1 MKIILIS
8 LACFSFSLFAQ
19 EGKPMH
25 DHSKMEKMHSKHH
38 SMSHTSAPIGVMGS
52 MHHSGFMISLKQGLM
67 KMNGN
72 IFDGKNISNSEILEM
87 PNPLGNMP
95 ANLSVIPQNMDMK
108 MTMVDVMYA
117 PSNNLTFMGMATY
130 ASRDMQLNSYS
141 PMMSRDLVGQF
152 STSSSDLS
160 DISFS
165 TLFHINQIKNSRW
178 HGEIS
183 FKKSIGSDDSMAQ
196 VLTPMGKEMNM
207 IMPYAMQPGDSS
219 SSLILGL
226 TNTRKLN
233 EDTVWVNQIKRKIV
247 VSESSWSFGDQTE
260 FNSWIQ
266 HPLSKQLSISSRLK
280 FVDQDALSGGN
291 ALIMA
296 PVQTANPKNYGGT
309 EAFIGLG
316 MNINLDAFFSGNN
329 SIGIEILKPVN
340 QNKNNL
346 QMKTDY
352 QVIIG
357 YQKSF

>member
-1 MKIILIS
+1 
-8 LACFSFSLFAQ
+8 
-19 EGKPMH
+19 
-25 DHSKMEKMHSKHH
+25 
-38 SMSHTSAPIGVMGS
+38 
-52 MHHSGFMISLKQGLM
+52 
-67 KMNGN
+67 
-72 IFDGKNISNSEILEM
+72 
-87 PNPLGNMP
+87 
-95 ANLSVIPQNMDMK
+95 
-108 MTMVDVMYA
+108 
-117 PSNNLTFMGMATY
+117 
-130 ASRDMQLNSYS
+130 
-141 PMMSRDLVGQF
+141 
-152 STSSSDLS
+152 
-160 DISFS
+160 
-165 TLFHINQIKNSRW
+165 
-178 HGEIS
+178 
-183 FKKSIGSDDSMAQ
+183 MAQ

-233 EDTVWVNQIKRKIV
+233 GDTLWVNQIKRKIV

-316 MNINLDAFFSGNN
+316 MNLNLDAFFSGNN

>member
-72 IFDGKNISNSEILEM
+72 IFDGKNISNS
-87 PNPLGNMP
+87 
-95 ANLSVIPQNMDMK
+95 
-108 MTMVDVMYA
+108 
-117 PSNNLTFMGMATY
+117 
-130 ASRDMQLNSYS
+130 
-141 PMMSRDLVGQF
+141 
-152 STSSSDLS
+152 

-178 HGEIS
+178 HGEAS

-219 SSLILGL
+219 SSLIFGL

-233 EDTVWVNQIKRKIV
+233 GDTLWVNQIKRKIV

-291 ALIMA
+291 AVIMA

-309 EAFIGLG
+309 EAFIDLG
-316 MNINLDAFFSGNN
+316 MNLNLDAFFSGNN

>member
-1 MKIILIS
+1 MKSLLTP
-8 LACFSFSLFAQ
+8 LACFSIGLLAQ

-25 DHSKMEKMHSKHH
+25 DHSKMEKMSSKHH

-52 MHHSGFMISLKQGLM
+52 MHHSGFMLSIKHGLM

-72 IFDGKNISNSEILEM
+72 ILDGKNISTSKILEM

-108 MTMVDVMYA
+108 MTMIDAMYA
-117 PSNNLTFMGMATY
+117 PSNNLTFMVMATY

-141 PMMSRDLVGQF
+141 PMMSRGFVGQF

-160 DISFS
+160 DISFI
-165 TLFHINQIKNSRW
+165 TLFQISQIKNSKW

-183 FKKSIGSDDSMAQ
+183 FKKSIGRDDSMAKI
-196 VLTPMGKEMNM
+196 LTPMGNKMNM

-233 EDTVWVNQIKRKIV
+233 QDIFWGNQLKRKVV
-247 VSESSWSFGDQTE
+247 VSESNWSFGDQTE

-266 HPLSKQLSISSRLK
+266 YLFSKQVSVSSRLK
-280 FVDQDALSGGN
+280 LVDQDALSGSN
-291 ALIMA
+291 ASIMA

-309 EAFIGLG
+309 EAFVGLG
-316 MNINLDAFFSGNN
+316 MNINLDIFFSGND

>member
-1 MKIILIS
+1 MALCSIS
-8 LACFSFSLFAQ
+8 LFSQ

-25 DHSKMEKMHSKHH
+25 DHSKMEKMSSEHH
-38 SMSHTSAPIGVMGS
+38 SMNHSSAPIGIMGS
-52 MHHSGFMISLKQGLM
+52 MHHSGFMLSIKHGLM

-72 IFDGKNISNSEILEM
+72 ILEGKNISNSKILER

-95 ANLSVIPQNMDMK
+95 PKLSVIPQNMDMK
-108 MTMVDVMYA
+108 MTMIDVMFA
-117 PSNNLTFMGMATY
+117 PSNNLTFMAMATY
-130 ASRDMQLNSYS
+130 VSRDMQLNTYS
-141 PMMSRDLVGQF
+141 PMMSRGFMGQF

-160 DISFS
+160 DISFN
-165 TLFHINQIKNSRW
+165 TLFHISQTKNSKW

-183 FKKSIGSDDSMAQ
+183 LKKSIGSDDSMAR
-196 VLTPMGKEMNM
+196 VLTPMGKEMSM
-207 IMPYAMQPGDSS
+207 IMPYAMQPGDNS

-233 EDTVWVNQIKRKIV
+233 QDITWANQLKRKVV
-247 VSESSWSFGDQTE
+247 VSESSWAFGDQTE

-266 HPLSKQLSISSRLK
+266 YPFSKQVSVSSRLK
-280 FVDQDALSGGN
+280 VIDQDALSGMN
-291 ALIMA
+291 PSIMA

-309 EAFIGLG
+309 EVFLGLG
-316 MNINLDAFFSGNN
+316 MNLNLN
-329 SIGIEILKPVN
+329 SFLGSNDSFGIEILKPVN